1 MVRLGFVV
9 VRGPTEATRL
19 EHCREKL
26 AAFKVPAAI
35 VMIDAILLNANG
47 KIDRSALAALWE
59 WHSVRVVESGWIF
72 PRAFVVRGMPR
83 ARAIALHFDVVVSR
97 R

>member
-26 AAFKVPAAI
+26 AAIKVPAAI
-35 VMIDAILLNANG
+35 VMIDAILLNANA
-47 KIDRSALAALWE
+47 RSIGVRWPRSGNGT
-59 WHSVRVVESGWIF
+59 SVRVVESGWIF